1 MTIHY
6 QGHARRG
13 PCQGIPSRHRLAGGG
28 RVSDLAE
35 GDGRVTRCPL
45 CGAAVRSI
53 SRESGGRW
61 SLSCGDWIT
70 DEQAA
75 PILAARGDDT

>member
-1 MTIHY
+1 M
-6 QGHARRG
+6 
-13 PCQGIPSRHRLAGGG
+13 
-28 RVSDLAE
+28 
-35 GDGRVTRCPL
+35 TRCPS
-45 CGAAVRSI
+45 CGAHVRSI

-75 PILAARGDDT
+75 SILAARGDDT

>member
-1 MTIHY
+1 M
-6 QGHARRG
+6 
-13 PCQGIPSRHRLAGGG
+13 
-28 RVSDLAE
+28 SDLAE

-75 PILAARGDDT
+75 SILAARGDDT